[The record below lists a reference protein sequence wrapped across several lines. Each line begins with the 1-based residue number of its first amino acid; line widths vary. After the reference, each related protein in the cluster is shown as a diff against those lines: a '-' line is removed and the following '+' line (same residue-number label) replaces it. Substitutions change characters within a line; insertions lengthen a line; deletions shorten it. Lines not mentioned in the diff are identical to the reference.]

1 MVRESS
7 KLKKKDKMTKKEMAY
22 IREQN
27 DKIHMMAE
35 NEQIPLA
42 HGCKRPHI
50 VLLSNKW
57 QVTDMVL
64 DPKTIRKFSDAIRE
78 THPDDGNPIKLI
90 TFDWAMKAEDLL
102 KKIEFAVKGTSKKL
116 TPGDPEYFLKAKSF
130 TFMVHHTTG
139 SLFITKDMLT
149 SMTTLSVPNQ
159 DNTRVRR
166 WWSKIY
172 DLLTCCGEDIVVGKV
187 VGSRWNVEINCL
199 GYTLDHTTYGETLEG
214 VISTLLHCKVSA
226 TVDKQAY
233 SKYFDMKKFKKAAQ
247 KMQNEK
253 RSEAIGYDI
262 TNEDMTIRTRK
273 MVDVDDQHLDLL
285 WSVWRFQFAV
295 ALVGVLLFL
304 IFGNPLS
311 DDDGVESTIASYV
324 EETTIGDRRRHAKM
338 RLLAIVNPY
347 GGGGK
352 ARVCYDTIFK
362 PMCDAL
368 GVSVEMKE
376 TEASGH
382 ATILARDA
390 AE

>member
-1 MVRESS
+1 
-7 KLKKKDKMTKKEMAY
+7 
-22 IREQN
+22 
-27 DKIHMMAE
+27 
-35 NEQIPLA
+35 
-42 HGCKRPHI
+42 
-50 VLLSNKW
+50 
-57 QVTDMVL
+57 
-64 DPKTIRKFSDAIRE
+64 
-78 THPDDGNPIKLI
+78 
-90 TFDWAMKAEDLL
+90 MKAEDLL

-262 TNEDMTIRTRK
+262 TNEDMTIRVGGKVTRK
-273 MVDVDDQHLDLL
+273 QE
-285 WSVWRFQFAV
+285 SFA
-295 ALVGVLLFL
+295 
-304 IFGNPLS
+304 
-311 DDDGVESTIASYV
+311 
-324 EETTIGDRRRHAKM
+324 
-338 RLLAIVNPY
+338 
-347 GGGGK
+347 K
-352 ARVCYDTIFK
+352 AW
-362 PMCDAL
+362 
-368 GVSVEMKE
+368 
-376 TEASGH
+376 
-382 ATILARDA
+382 
-390 AE
+390 